1 MTALQLAKL
10 SGFSTIITTA
20 SPKHTALLKS
30 LGATHVI
37 DRSLSPASIISE
49 TQAIVQGPVRIVYDA
64 ISDPETQN
72 LAYDIVAPGGLLV
85 VVNPIAITGQ
95 TADKEIIFAFGTV
108 HLPGKHRE
116 FGVEL
121 FQRLSKWFEEGV
133 LKVRTTK
140 LGIAI
145 NH

>member
-20 SPKHTALLKS
+20 SPKHTALLKT

-37 DRSLSPASIISE
+37 DRSLSPEKVIAE
-49 TQAIVQGPVRIVYDA
+49 TETIAQGPVRIVYDA
-64 ISDPETQN
+64 VSDPETQE
-72 LAYDIVAPGGLLV
+72 LGYKIVAPGGLLV
-85 VVNPIAITGQ
+85 VVNPVAITEQ
-95 TADKEIIFAFGTV
+95 TADKEVILAFGTV

-121 FQRLSKWFEEGV
+121 FQHLTKWFEEGT
-133 LKVRTTK
+133 LKVRTIK
-140 LGIAI
+140 VRIVVED
-145 NH
+145 